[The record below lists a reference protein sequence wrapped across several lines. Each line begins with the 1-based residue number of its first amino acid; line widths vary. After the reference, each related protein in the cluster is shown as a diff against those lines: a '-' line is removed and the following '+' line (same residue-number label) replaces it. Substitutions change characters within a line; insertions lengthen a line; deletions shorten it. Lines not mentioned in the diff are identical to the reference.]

1 MEFLLVPI
9 LPPPQKNTFST
20 KNAWLSLPSESL
32 LTLLEKGIATCISR
46 VRDWEKNESKHY
58 DNNHFASPSKSL

>member
-1 MEFLLVPI
+1 MEFLLIPI
-9 LPPPQKNTFST
+9 PPKNTFST

-46 VRDWEKNESKHY
+46 VRDWEKNQSKH
-58 DNNHFASPSKSL
+58 DNNHFASPPKSL